1 MSKTR
6 AVVFMCICSLSAS
19 TAWAGDRPSI
29 VYQRLETGSPVS
41 LSLRA
46 ISVPSA
52 DPGFRG
58 MGWEIHSKGDMVD
71 ASLDPARGR
80 LLVASRDPASRSKTA
95 RLVTSVDLRD
105 GSVRWEARCVAEDIR
120 LSPAHVVARSD
131 DSLLFIDSDH
141 GRVRW
146 GHGGVETRWGP
157 MGAPGASRLV
167 AIVKRRIPAESRPR
181 GGTEQFYPHRG
192 EKHETLGLDAATGRV
207 EWTAPAPFEGHP
219 DWLVLD
225 SERLYF
231 AGSQVGA
238 LRLSDGAS
246 WSVPGATRSSNEGL
260 AAGVTIASLFLGAV
274 TGGSAILMPSTVNH
288 HLGSEPMPDGEG
300 VYFSVG
306 KDLMRVRGAS
316 GEVVWKQE
324 LDSEPGCT
332 RIFDLGPRI
341 LLLGSGWKL
350 VGSRI
355 EPAKRAVAAIYEKE
369 SGSVA
374 AIQYSDPVM
383 ERVVRRHGRHEKILE
398 PITYLDAARWDRGVL
413 LLTPG
418 AIQIR
423 DDTLVPV
430 AEIRDGTYGSFLHF
444 VPGVPGLVRTTRGV
458 LALAPDGTVRWWREL
473 KPARFRH
480 KDDSLD
486 LEKAFEKAVPFVN
499 GQGAAV
505 DPKHSWREMAW
516 IAWTDRIYS
525 ASVVTGDH
533 YTTPSEAGFVTIHVQ
548 TGAVVG
554 SFEMPIPV
562 HVDAIAP
569 GYLSLSAPRQMA
581 IVRLSGGER

>member
-6 AVVFMCICSLSAS
+6 AAVLVCICSLAAS
-19 TAWAGDRPSI
+19 TGWAGDRPSI
-29 VYQRLETGSPVS
+29 EYQRLEPGSPVS

-52 DPGFRG
+52 DSRFRG
-58 MGWEIHSKGDMVD
+58 MGWENSSKGDLVD

-105 GSVRWEARCVAEDIR
+105 GSVRWEARCAAKDIR
-120 LSPAHVVARSD
+120 LSPDHVVARSD

-146 GHGGVETRWGP
+146 GHGDVETRWGP
-157 MGAPGASRLV
+157 MGSPGANRLV
-167 AIVKRRIPAESRPR
+167 AIVKRRIPGESRPR

-192 EKHETLGLDAATGRV
+192 AKHETLGLDAATGRV
-207 EWTAPAPFEGHP
+207 EWTAPTPFEGQP
-219 DWLVLD
+219 DWFVHD

-231 AGSQVGA
+231 AGSHVGA
-238 LRLSDGAS
+238 LSLSDGAS
-246 WSVPGATRSSNEGL
+246 WSVPGATRSSNDGP

-274 TGGSAILMPSTVNH
+274 TGGPAVFMPSTVTH
-288 HLGSEPMPDGEG
+288 HLGSEPMLDGEG

-306 KDLMRVRGAS
+306 KDLMRVRSAS

-324 LDSEPGCT
+324 VNSESGCT
-332 RIFDLGPRI
+332 RIFDLGSRI

-350 VGSRI
+350 VGPRI

-369 SGSVA
+369 SGAVA
-374 AIQYSDPVM
+374 AIHYSDPVM
-383 ERVVRRHGRHEKILE
+383 KRVVRQSGRHEKMLE
-398 PITYLDAARWDRGVL
+398 PDTYLDAARCDRGVL

-423 DDTLVPV
+423 DDKLVRV
-430 AEIRDGTYGSFLHF
+430 AEIRDGAYGSFLHF

-480 KDDSLD
+480 KDKSLD

-505 DPKHSWREMAW
+505 DPKNSWREMAW

-525 ASVVTGDH
+525 ASVVTGAH
-533 YTTPSEAGFVTIHVQ
+533 YSTPSDSGFVTVDVRS
-548 TGAVVG
+548 GAVVG
-554 SFEMPIPV
+554 GFEMPIPV
-562 HVDAIAP
+562 QVDAIGP